1 MTETPAYSDAY
12 KIALINAAATI
23 KAADPHSWALPS
35 LIAILHN
42 SVADALQPAPAVEP
56 EPERKPVVSARAS
69 VTPDAVTCM
78 ACGFVG
84 KSIKRHIFA
93 KHGQTVEQYRE
104 YWGLKEGHP
113 IVAPNYSAM
122 RSQLAKQNGLGRKA

>member
-1 MTETPAYSDAY
+1 MTDTAKTDFDAFSMLAMTRD
-12 KIALINAAATI
+12 IVVAAAASGRAVDLGASI
-23 KAADPHSWALPS
+23 REVHAALTS
-35 LIAILHN
+35 L
-42 SVADALQPAPAVEP
+42 ADPAPAVEP
-56 EPERKPVVSARAS
+56 ERKPVVTARAS

-113 IVAPNYSAM
+113 IVAPNYSAT
-122 RSQLAKQNGLGRKA
+122 RSQLAKANGLGRKA